1 MIVLRS
7 GYKTDRDIAAGQN
20 IRNRG
25 IKLISTVGQ
34 TGMKTACAD
43 DLPGIEV
50 TQSRQVSKSRKGVTR
65 KPSK

>member
-7 GYKTDRDIAAGQN
+7 GYKTDRDVAAGQN

-25 IKLISTVGQ
+25 IVLISTLGHS
-34 TGMKTACAD
+34 GMETACAD

-50 TQSRQVSKSRKGVTR
+50 TQSRQVSKSRKRATR
-65 KPSK
+65 KPKS